1 VSSTT
6 CIVIEQLASNKQTLR
21 NFIFSV
27 KYYLDHSICE
37 PHNLSEIFLK
47 GEVPRTKLVLGE
59 GKLKNMATTDI
70 TMEQLLAEAPVGA
83 MQSGDVVEG
92 TVIAAEKHEVWLDLG
107 PRGTGLVVGREIEHS
122 QDIKAGD
129 VISASVLDPEDDRG
143 YAILSLKKVAKEQGW
158 TSLEERHGKGDVFT
172 VQAFDANKGG
182 LLIEVDGIRGFL
194 PVSQLSAENYPRV
207 SGADKDEILHRL
219 NSLVGKPLEVRVLDI
234 NRRDNKLILSEKAA
248 KREDTE
254 SKVSKLTVGDTIE
267 GVATG
272 VVDFG
277 IFVNV
282 NGIEGLV
289 HISEIAWDRVDNP
302 SSYVKVGD
310 KVKAKIIS
318 IDRDKLS
325 LSMKQLLADPWIKD
339 AAKYKVGD
347 EVEGKITRITPFG
360 AFVQVTPAIEALV
373 HISELADQH
382 VEDPAALVKLG
393 ETKKFRIIAIDA
405 EAHKLSLSLK
415 SPRKTKGDDK

>member
-1 VSSTT
+1 M
-6 CIVIEQLASNKQTLR
+6 AQT
-21 NFIFSV
+21 
-27 KYYLDHSICE
+27 KE
-37 PHNLSEIFLK
+37 
-47 GEVPRTKLVLGE
+47 
-59 GKLKNMATTDI
+59 I
-70 TMEQLLAEAPVGA
+70 TMEDLLAEASVGA
-83 MQSGDVVEG
+83 MSVGDVIEG

-107 PRGTGLVVGREIEHS
+107 PRGTGMVVGREIEYS
-122 QDIKAGD
+122 QDIKPGD
-129 VISASVLDPEDDRG
+129 VISASVMDPEDENG
-143 YAILSLKKVAKEQGW
+143 YAILSLKKVAKEKGW
-158 TSLEERHGKGDVFT
+158 ESLEVRFNAGEVFAVT
-172 VQAFDANKGG
+172 AFDANKGG

-219 NSLVGKPLEVRVLDI
+219 NSLTGKTLNVRVLDV

-254 SKVSKLTVGDTIE
+254 GKVAKMKVGDAVT

-282 NGIEGLV
+282 DGVEGLV

-310 KVKAKIIS
+310 KVQAKIIS

-325 LSMKQLLADPWIKD
+325 LSMKQLMPDPWVKD

-360 AFVQVTPAIEALV
+360 AFVQVTSSIEALV
-373 HISELADQH
+373 HISELSDSH
-382 VEDPAALVKLG
+382 VEDPSTLVKMG
-393 ETKKFRIIAIDA
+393 ETKKFRIITIDA
-405 EAHKLSLSLK
+405 AAHKLSLSLK
-415 SPRKTKGDDK
+415 SPRAKKVDA

>member
-1 VSSTT
+1 
-6 CIVIEQLASNKQTLR
+6 
-21 NFIFSV
+21 
-27 KYYLDHSICE
+27 
-37 PHNLSEIFLK
+37 
-47 GEVPRTKLVLGE
+47 
-59 GKLKNMATTDI
+59 MATAKEM
-70 TMEQLLAEAPVGA
+70 TMEDLLADSQVGA
-83 MQSGDVVEG
+83 MQVGDVVEG
-92 TVIAAEKHEVWLDLG
+92 SVIAAEKHEVWLDLG

-122 QDIKAGD
+122 QDINPGD
-129 VISASVLDPEDDRG
+129 TISASVIDPEDERG
-143 YAILSLKKVAKEQGW
+143 YAILSLKKVAKEKGW
-158 TSLEERHGKGDVFT
+158 ESLEERYAAGEIFGVM
-172 VQAFDANKGG
+172 AFDANKGG

-219 NSLVGKPLEVRVLDI
+219 NGLVNKTLNVRVLDL

-254 SKVSKLTVGDTIE
+254 GKVAKMKVADTVTGL
-267 GVATG
+267 VTG

-282 NGIEGLV
+282 DGVEGLV

-310 KVKAKIIS
+310 KVQAKIIS

-325 LSMKQLLADPWIKD
+325 LSMKQLTPDPWLRD
-339 AAKYKVGD
+339 AAAYSVSD
-347 EVEGKITRITPFG
+347 QVEGKVTRITPFG

-373 HISELADQH
+373 HISELSDTH
-382 VEDPAALVKLG
+382 VEDPSTLVKLG

-415 SPRKTKGDDK
+415 SPRKADEKTEK

>member
-1 VSSTT
+1 
-6 CIVIEQLASNKQTLR
+6 
-21 NFIFSV
+21 
-27 KYYLDHSICE
+27 
-37 PHNLSEIFLK
+37 
-47 GEVPRTKLVLGE
+47 
-59 GKLKNMATTDI
+59 MATKTTDM
-70 TMEQLLAEAPVGA
+70 TMEELLATAPVTA
-83 MQSGDVVEG
+83 MAVGDVVEG

-107 PRGTGLVVGREIEHS
+107 ARGTGLVVGREIEHS
-122 QDIKAGD
+122 QDIKTGD
-129 VISASVLDPEDDRG
+129 TISASVLDPEDDKG
-143 YAILSLKKVAKEQGW
+143 YAILSLKKVAKEKGW
-158 TSLEERHGKGDVFT
+158 ESLEERAGKGEVFG
-172 VQAFDANKGG
+172 VAAFDANKGG

-219 NSLVGKPLEVRVLDI
+219 NGLVGKQLQVRVLDI

-254 SKVSKLTVGDTIE
+254 SKVSKMKVGDTVT

-282 NGIEGLV
+282 DGVEGLV

-310 KVKAKIIS
+310 KVEAKIIS

-325 LSMKQLLADPWIKD
+325 LSMKQLSPDPWLRD
-339 AAKYKVGD
+339 AAKYKVGE

-360 AFVQVTPAIEALV
+360 AFVQVTPSIEALV
-373 HISELADQH
+373 HISELSDSH
-382 VEDPAALVKLG
+382 VEDPNTLVKLG

-415 SPRKTKGDDK
+415 SPRKGKADDK

>member
-1 VSSTT
+1 
-6 CIVIEQLASNKQTLR
+6 
-21 NFIFSV
+21 
-27 KYYLDHSICE
+27 
-37 PHNLSEIFLK
+37 
-47 GEVPRTKLVLGE
+47 
-59 GKLKNMATTDI
+59 MATTEM
-70 TMEQLLAEAPVGA
+70 TMEQLLAETPLAG
-83 MQSGDVVEG
+83 MQTGDVIEG
-92 TVIAAEKHEVWLDLG
+92 TVIASEKHEVWLDLG

-122 QDIKAGD
+122 QDIKPGD
-129 VISASVLDPEDDRG
+129 IISASVLDPEDDRG
-143 YAILSLKKVAKEQGW
+143 YAILSLKKVAKEKGW
-158 TSLEERHGKGDVFT
+158 ESLEERHGKGEVFAVT
-172 VQAFDANKGG
+172 AFDANKGG

-219 NSLVGKPLEVRVLDI
+219 NGLVGKSLDVRVLDI

-254 SKVSKLTVGDTIE
+254 SKVAKLKVGDTVD

-277 IFVNV
+277 IFVNM

-325 LSMKQLLADPWIKD
+325 LSMKQLLSDPWIKD
-339 AAKYKVGD
+339 AAQYKVGD

-360 AFVQVTPAIEALV
+360 AFVQVTSSIEALV
-373 HISELADQH
+373 HISELADTH
-382 VEDPAALVKLG
+382 VEDPSALVKLG

-405 EAHKLSLSLK
+405 DAHKLSLSLK
-415 SPRKTKGDDK
+415 SRKAKSDDK

>member
-1 VSSTT
+1 
-6 CIVIEQLASNKQTLR
+6 LA
-21 NFIFSV
+21 
-27 KYYLDHSICE
+27 
-37 PHNLSEIFLK
+37 
-47 GEVPRTKLVLGE
+47 GETYKF
-59 GKLKNMATTDI
+59 MATKDI
-70 TMEQLLAEAPVGA
+70 TMEELLAQAPVGA
-83 MQSGDVVEG
+83 MQAGDVIEG
-92 TVIAAEKHEVWLDLG
+92 TVIASEKHEVWLDLG

-122 QDIKAGD
+122 QDIKPGD
-129 VISASVLDPEDDRG
+129 TISASVIDPEDDRG
-143 YAILSLKKVAKEQGW
+143 YAILSLKKVAKEKGW
-158 TSLEERHGKGDVFT
+158 ESLEARHAAGEVFA

-219 NSLVGKPLEVRVLDI
+219 NGLVGKSLNVRVLDL

-254 SKVSKLTVGDTIE
+254 SKVAKLAVGDSIE

-282 NGIEGLV
+282 DGIEGLV

-302 SSYVKVGD
+302 SRYVKVGD
-310 KVKAKIIS
+310 KVKAKIIA

-325 LSMKQLLADPWIKD
+325 LSMKQLLADPWLKD
-339 AAKYKVGD
+339 AAQYKVGD

-360 AFVQVTPAIEALV
+360 AFVQVTSAIEALV
-373 HISELADQH
+373 HISELADTH
-382 VEDPAALVKLG
+382 VEDPSTLVKLG
-393 ETKKFRIIAIDA
+393 ETKKFRIIAIDP

-415 SPRKTKGDDK
+415 SRQTSGKSKKDYDLAG